1 MSNNK
6 PHFSYINV
14 SLLVLSNLKIVFLKK
29 LKKKSRALHCID
41 DLAYNVRYLLLVQNY
56 GPEIDLRTFLAM
68 FRLVPSGNLKDLDL
82 SVWPRRYQT
91 LRSYSFVSR
100 IRTLVK
106 TLRHHVTILD
116 LFRTLLDPSYYMIH
130 INIVLVNFSRGY
142 Y

>member
-41 DLAYNVRYLLLVQNY
+41 VLAYNVRYLLLVQNY
-56 GPEIDLRTFLAM
+56 GPEIDLRTFLTM

-82 SVWPRRYQT
+82 SVCVSAPSISNSPKLFFRQSYPDACENITSSRYHS
-91 LRSYSFVSR
+91 RS
-100 IRTLVK
+100 L
-106 TLRHHVTILD
+106 
-116 LFRTLLDPSYYMIH
+116 
-130 INIVLVNFSRGY
+130 
-142 Y
+142 

>member
-1 MSNNK
+1 M
-6 PHFSYINV
+6 
-14 SLLVLSNLKIVFLKK
+14 FL
-29 LKKKSRALHCID
+29 H
-41 DLAYNVRYLLLVQNY
+41 NVRYLLLVQNY
-56 GPEIDLRTFLAM
+56 GPEIDLRTFLTM

>member
-41 DLAYNVRYLLLVQNY
+41 VLAYNVRYLLLVQNY
-56 GPEIDLRTFLAM
+56 GPEIDLRTFLTM

-82 SVWPRRYQT
+82 SVWPRRYQK
-91 LRSYSFVSR
+91 LSEVILSSVVSGR
-100 IRTLVK
+100 L
-106 TLRHHVTILD
+106 
-116 LFRTLLDPSYYMIH
+116 
-130 INIVLVNFSRGY
+130 
-142 Y
+142 